1 MVLCPLGAVN
11 QIFVGCGVNALSDL
25 RFGAV
30 CRPDKTRQ
38 RRIGHPLSR
47 KRFIRPGV
55 QGRYMEKLTA
65 LLSQQI
71 DKIWRADKGRQQP
84 RRDLERKQHHP
95 PTPVSEHQQ

>member
-1 MVLCPLGAVN
+1 MLHVGCLRSCDPAW
-11 QIFVGCGVNALSDL
+11 FVGCGVNALSDL

-71 DKIWRADKGRQQP
+71 DKIWRADKG
-84 RRDLERKQHHP
+84 
-95 PTPVSEHQQ
+95 

>member
-1 MVLCPLGAVN
+1 M
-11 QIFVGCGVNALSDL
+11 NALSDL
-25 RFGAV
+25 QFGAV

-84 RRDLERKQHHP
+84 RRDLEWKQHHP
-95 PTPVSEHQQ
+95 PTPVSEYQQ

>member
-1 MVLCPLGAVN
+1 MEYLLFPKILGLAERGWNAHPVWENLSGVREQQAFN
-11 QIFVGCGVNALSDL
+11 QAL
-25 RFGAV
+25 
-30 CRPDKTRQ
+30 
-38 RRIGHPLSR
+38 
-47 KRFIRPGV
+47 

-84 RRDLERKQHHP
+84 RRDLEWKQHHP